1 MSIAGLTD
9 REQIY
14 DLKVRYGR
22 AVDTY
27 DTELIRSC
35 FTDDATMRY
44 DPIHGEGPLL
54 RGWEDFSKFWVAM
67 QEPMQCTHQFT
78 NFTFDIDGDE
88 AAYSC
93 LLLAQHWPR
102 GADFSSKVSVY
113 TTGGRYD
120 SRARRTK
127 SGWRIYQH
135 YAKMLWDSGDAG
147 AVWGARKS
155 HAQARPS
162 QGPAGR

>member
-1 MSIAGLTD
+1 MSISGLTD

-27 DTELIRSC
+27 DTDLIRSC
-35 FTDDATMRY
+35 FTQDATWRY
-44 DPIHGEGPLL
+44 DPIGSEGQLM
-54 RGWEDFSKFWVAM
+54 RGWDEFSLFWVQM

-78 NFTFDIDGDE
+78 NFTFDIQGDD

-102 GADFSSKVSVY
+102 GADFTAPVPLY
-113 TTGGRYD
+113 TVGGRYD
-120 SRARRTK
+120 SRARRTAD
-127 SGWRIYQH
+127 GWRIYEHRERTFWQ
-135 YAKMLWDSGDAG
+135 SGDAG
-147 AVWGARKS
+147 AVWGT
-155 HAQARPS
+155 
-162 QGPAGR
+162 AG

>member
-1 MSIAGLTD
+1 MGHSGLTD

-27 DTELIRSC
+27 DTDLMRSC
-35 FTDDATMRY
+35 FTEDATWRY
-44 DPIHGEGPLL
+44 DPIGGEGQLMC
-54 RGWEDFSKFWVAM
+54 GWKEFSVFWVQM

-78 NFTFDIDGDE
+78 NFTFDIHGDD

-102 GADFSSKVSVY
+102 GADFVNEVPFF
-113 TTGGRYD
+113 TVGGRYD
-120 SRARRTK
+120 SRARRTT
-127 SGWRIYQH
+127 SGWRIYEHREKTFWQ
-135 YAKMLWDSGDAG
+135 SGDAS
-147 AVWGARKS
+147 AVWGTL
-155 HAQARPS
+155 
-162 QGPAGR
+162 G